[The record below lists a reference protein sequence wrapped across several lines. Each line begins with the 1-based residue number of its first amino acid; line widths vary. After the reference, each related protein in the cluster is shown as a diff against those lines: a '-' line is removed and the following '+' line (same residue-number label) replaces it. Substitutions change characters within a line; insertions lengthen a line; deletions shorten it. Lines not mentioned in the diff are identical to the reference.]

1 MDGVVIGAPVL
12 VRLIAA
18 AVFQGFVSV
27 SGFAVIISGRSS
39 DDCGGLSAIAGNR
52 RGCNMVGFSGISE

>member
-18 AVFQGFVSV
+18 AVFMDSFPFQG
-27 SGFAVIISGRSS
+27 
-39 DDCGGLSAIAGNR
+39 LL
-52 RGCNMVGFSGISE
+52 